1 MIFAGYFLNIAYFCA
16 AARRK
21 RQKTDPFMPR
31 PAFFLVLLL
40 AALFALQSPA
50 QAQSRSDEVRRF
62 LEQRDRE
69 IKNVLGDRETFTDE
83 QREQLKRVI
92 NNGIDFTA
100 MGRAALGPFWA
111 DTAADEQQEF
121 VDVFSQIVRNQSLSD
136 LDAYRSVVTYENI
149 AAGDETAHVTTT
161 TVYKD
166 IPMKVEYVLGRTNEQ
181 WQVQDIILDDVS
193 TADGYARSFQAVV
206 RKRGFDSL
214 MNSLRKKLDGM
225 RS

>member
-1 MIFAGYFLNIAYFCA
+1 MHVSCCFRL
-16 AARRK
+16 RL
-21 RQKTDPFMPR
+21 KTDNLMARDACLLFLLFGILLELPN
-31 PAFFLVLLL
+31 PAR
-40 AALFALQSPA
+40 A
-50 QAQSRSDEVRRF
+50 QDRSVEARRF

-92 NNGIDFTA
+92 NGGIDFTA

-111 DTAADEQQEF
+111 DPAPAQREEF
-121 VDVFSQIVRNQSLSD
+121 VDVFSRIVRNQSLSD
-136 LDAYRSVVTYENI
+136 LDVYRSVVTYENI
-149 AAGDETAHVTTT
+149 TANDTMAYVTTT

-166 IPMKVEYVLGRTNEQ
+166 IPTKVEYVLGRTGPQ
-181 WQVQDIILDDVS
+181 WQVRDIILDDVS
-193 TADGYARSFQAVV
+193 TAEGYARSFQSVV

>member
-1 MIFAGYFLNIAYFCA
+1 MIFAGYFLSIAYLCA

-21 RQKTDPFMPR
+21 RQKTDLFMPR

-40 AALFALQSPA
+40 AALFALQPPA

-111 DTAADEQQEF
+111 DTAPDEQQEF

>member
-1 MIFAGYFLNIAYFCA
+1 MTRI
-16 AARRK
+16 
-21 RQKTDPFMPR
+21 
-31 PAFFLVLLL
+31 AFFLVLLL
-40 AALFALQSPA
+40 AALFAMQDPV
-50 QAQSRSDEVRRF
+50 QAQSRSGEVRRF

-83 QREQLKRVI
+83 QREQLKHVI

-100 MGRAALGPFWA
+100 MGRTALGPFWG
-111 DTAADEQQEF
+111 DTAPDQQKEF

-149 AAGDETAHVTTT
+149 AANDETAHVTTT

-166 IPMKVEYVLGRTNEQ
+166 IPMKVEYVLGRTDEQ
-181 WQVQDIILDDVS
+181 WQVRDIILDDVS
-193 TADGYARSFQAVV
+193 TAEGYARSFQAVV

>member
-1 MIFAGYFLNIAYFCA
+1 MIFAGYFLSIAYLCA

-21 RQKTDPFMPR
+21 RQKTDLFMPR

-111 DTAADEQQEF
+111 DTAPDEQQEF

>member
-1 MIFAGYFLNIAYFCA
+1 
-16 AARRK
+16 
-21 RQKTDPFMPR
+21 MPR

-40 AALFALQSPA
+40 AALFAVQDSA

-111 DTAADEQQEF
+111 DTAPDAQQEF